1 MVEPV
6 NASKMES
13 NTIQNTSQIK
23 RQAPPAQHRRPA
35 PEPGIGTEPMQAM
48 GAKTMPKIEGKQHE
62 KYRAYVHAS
71 YRINQKVLLAYAR
84 PIWKAPGVVL

>member
-1 MVEPV
+1 
-6 NASKMES
+6 
-13 NTIQNTSQIK
+13 
-23 RQAPPAQHRRPA
+23 
-35 PEPGIGTEPMQAM
+35 MQAT

-71 YRINQKVLLAYAR
+71 YRINPKVLQAYAR